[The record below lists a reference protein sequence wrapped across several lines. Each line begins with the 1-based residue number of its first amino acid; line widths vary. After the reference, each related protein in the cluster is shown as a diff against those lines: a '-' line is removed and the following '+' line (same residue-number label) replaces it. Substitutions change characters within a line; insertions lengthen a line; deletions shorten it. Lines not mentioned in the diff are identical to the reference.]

1 MNYVSCNIQDFIDRT
16 RDKQVLCFGGGSYF
30 KVLCYDFAAVY
41 PDIKLCG
48 IIDNNSDKWGIKVS
62 AAGFEA
68 KVFSLGQALA
78 QFDFSETVI
87 VVTTASLSA
96 VKAQLEC
103 LEELTGKDVYSYF
116 EIKKNS
122 VFPVEKLEINTDE
135 PLIPSK
141 IHYCWFSGSEI
152 PAGLQKC
159 IDSWKTFCPDYE
171 IIRWDESN
179 YDISKNEFMKEA
191 YTKKKW
197 GFVPDYARL
206 DIVYNEGGF
215 YFDTDVE
222 MIKDIDALRYN
233 YGFIGTE
240 LTGGINAGSGFGAT
254 KKHRALNGLMN
265 LYEMENITDLLS
277 ESCVGRETSYFYSK
291 GYNVS
296 GKTQVVDGM
305 TIYPYNVLSPKTYE
319 TGESNITDASF
330 SVHHFDGSW
339 R

>member
-1 MNYVSCNIQDFIDRT
+1 MQDFINRT

-30 KVLCYDFAAVY
+30 KVLCCDFSSVY

-48 IIDNNSDKWGIKVS
+48 IIDNNSDKCGKTVS

-68 KVFSLGQALA
+68 KVYTPGQALA
-78 QFDFSETVI
+78 QFDLSNTVI
-87 VVTTASLSA
+87 VITTASLSA
-96 VKAQLEC
+96 VKAQIEC
-103 LEELTGKDVYSYF
+103 LKELIGKDVYSYY

-122 VFPVEKLEINTDE
+122 VFPVDKLEKNTDE
-135 PLIPSK
+135 PLIDKK
-141 IHYCWFSGSEI
+141 IHYCWFGGGGIPSG
-152 PAGLQKC
+152 LLKC

-179 YDISKNEFMKEA
+179 YDISKNEFMKDA

-206 DIVYNEGGF
+206 DIVYYEGGF

-222 MIKDIDALRYN
+222 IIKNIDALRYN
-233 YGFIGTE
+233 CGFIGTE
-240 LTGGINAGSGFGAT
+240 VTGGINAGSGFGAI
-254 KKHRALNGLMN
+254 KKHRALTGLMSI
-265 LYEMENITDLLS
+265 YETESITNLLS

-296 GKTQVVDGM
+296 GRIQTVDGM
-305 TIYPYNVLSPKTYE
+305 TIYPYNVLSQKIYE
-319 TGESNITDASF
+319 TGELNISEASF
-330 SVHHFDGSW
+330 SIHHFDGAW